1 MSGLLFDEGNIW
13 GFVWPLVAL
22 PFFFTPALALVCTML
37 DWNLLPALT
46 LRAICW
52 SKTHVVITCS
62 ASSAIAFNFRNCR
75 PRETCVYTHS
85 KKRGSSNEKLILSSF
100 FKRTIKFVFNRSRRQ
115 KADGCLYLRV
125 LVTACWFGWL
135 HLCNLKKRITIGTV
149 ATVQEFS
156 FEPVLPKPTGKL
168 IFLRCDGAHNTGT
181 AVLSVDICRTRTSW
195 HNLYVCHTTATML
208 HVCVH
213 THICLRVFPLETVQV
228 HYMDSSDTL
237 RHMLLNTHEF

>member
-1 MSGLLFDEGNIW
+1 
-13 GFVWPLVAL
+13 
-22 PFFFTPALALVCTML
+22 
-37 DWNLLPALT
+37 
-46 LRAICW
+46 
-52 SKTHVVITCS
+52 
-62 ASSAIAFNFRNCR
+62 
-75 PRETCVYTHS
+75 
-85 KKRGSSNEKLILSSF
+85 
-100 FKRTIKFVFNRSRRQ
+100 
-115 KADGCLYLRV
+115 
-125 LVTACWFGWL
+125 
-135 HLCNLKKRITIGTV
+135 V

-213 THICLRVFPLETVQV
+213 THISLRVFPLETDQV